1 MPYSTKPDTKSE
13 TDTPVMKY
21 TKDMYKKDVDLLTSF
36 AQWSSSWRMAQFN
49 SCSRVSKLLMCHN
62 LLSGIYADFYTLE
75 VGILVFARS
84 LQLLIRDRARHYC
97 QWEHYWIHENHS
109 LLTFLC
115 FHQLPFRLS
124 IKFWTLYYYITDH
137 YAYHVCHIAF

>member
-13 TDTPVMKY
+13 TDTPVMKH
-21 TKDMYKKDVDLLTSF
+21 TKDTYKKDVDLLTSF

-75 VGILVFARS
+75 EGILVFARS
-84 LQLLIRDRARHYC
+84 LQLLIRDR
-97 QWEHYWIHENHS
+97 EHVTLVNGNIIEFMKITVYLHS
-109 LLTFLC
+109 FASTNYSSVSPLNFECYIIILL
-115 FHQLPFRLS
+115 
-124 IKFWTLYYYITDH
+124 ITMPTM
-137 YAYHVCHIAF
+137 YVI